1 MNNFET
7 VKECPIFKNF
17 SIDEIIEIFSVI
29 SFYEKDY
36 KKNDI
41 ILAENTKVEYFGII
55 TNGKIALSN
64 FDYFGNRNILNV
76 FEKGDSF
83 AEALVSLEIQI
94 PHEVI
99 SLTDSSIVWIEY
111 KSLSKSLYY
120 QKILNNLLN
129 IISTKNLILNKK
141 LQILSKRTTREK
153 ILEYLSNQKKTLSL
167 DSNFEINLNRNEM
180 ADYLALDRSNLSR
193 ELGKLK
199 TLYINK
205 LNNFN
210 LIYILTFLQKY
221 YNILFVIFIIVI

>member
-1 MNNFET
+1 MNNFEII
-7 VKECPIFKNF
+7 KECPIFKDF
-17 SIDEIIEIFSVI
+17 SIDEIIEIFSVV
-29 SFYEKDY
+29 SFYEKNY

-55 TNGKIALSN
+55 TNGRIAVSN

-83 AEALVSLEIQI
+83 GEALVSLEMKI
-94 PHEVI
+94 PHEII
-99 SLTDSSIVWIEY
+99 SLTSSSVIWIEY
-111 KSLSKSLYY
+111 GSLSNSQYY

-199 TLYINK
+199 KEGIIDFKKNK
-205 LNNFN
+205 FRL
-210 LIYILTFLQKY
+210 L
-221 YNILFVIFIIVI
+221 

>member
-1 MNNFET
+1 MNNFEII
-7 VKECPIFKNF
+7 KECPIFKDF
-17 SIDEIIEIFSVI
+17 SIDEIIEIFSVV
-29 SFYEKDY
+29 SFYEKNY
-36 KKNDI
+36 KKNDVI
-41 ILAENTKVEYFGII
+41 IAENTKVEYFGII
-55 TNGKIALSN
+55 TNGRIAVSN

-83 AEALVSLEIQI
+83 GEALVSLEMKI
-94 PHEVI
+94 PHEII
-99 SLTDSSIVWIEY
+99 SLTSSSVIWIEY
-111 KSLSKSLYY
+111 SSLSNSQYY

-153 ILEYLSNQKKTLSL
+153 ILEYLSTQKKLLSI

-199 TLYINK
+199 KEGIIDFKKNK
-205 LNNFN
+205 FRL
-210 LIYILTFLQKY
+210 L
-221 YNILFVIFIIVI
+221 

>member
-7 VKECPIFKNF
+7 IKECPIFKNF

-41 ILAENTKVEYFGII
+41 ILAENTKIEYFGII

-76 FEKGDSF
+76 FEKEDSF

-120 QKILNNLLN
+120 QRILNNLLN

-153 ILEYLSNQKKTLSL
+153 ILEYLYNQKKALSL

-199 TLYINK
+199 KEGIIDFKKNK
-205 LNNFN
+205 FKL
-210 LIYILTFLQKY
+210 L
-221 YNILFVIFIIVI
+221 

>member
-1 MNNFET
+1 MNNFEII
-7 VKECPIFKNF
+7 KECPIFKDF
-17 SIDEIIEIFSVI
+17 SIDEIIEIFSVV
-29 SFYEKDY
+29 SFYEKNY

-199 TLYINK
+199 KEGIIDFKKNK
-205 LNNFN
+205 FKL
-210 LIYILTFLQKY
+210 L
-221 YNILFVIFIIVI
+221 

>member
-7 VKECPIFKNF
+7 VKECTIFKNF
-17 SIDEIIEIFSVI
+17 SINEIIEIFSVI

-153 ILEYLSNQKKTLSL
+153 ILEYLSNQKKALSL

-199 TLYINK
+199 KEGIIDFKKNK
-205 LNNFN
+205 FKL
-210 LIYILTFLQKY
+210 L
-221 YNILFVIFIIVI
+221 

>member
-55 TNGKIALSN
+55 TNGRIAVSN

-199 TLYINK
+199 KEGIIDFKKNK
-205 LNNFN
+205 FKL
-210 LIYILTFLQKY
+210 L
-221 YNILFVIFIIVI
+221 

>member
-7 VKECPIFKNF
+7 VKECTIFKNF

-120 QKILNNLLN
+120 QNYQKILNNLLN

-153 ILEYLSNQKKTLSL
+153 ILEYLSNQKKALSL

-199 TLYINK
+199 KEGIIDFKKNK
-205 LNNFN
+205 FKL
-210 LIYILTFLQKY
+210 L
-221 YNILFVIFIIVI
+221 

>member
-7 VKECPIFKNF
+7 VKECTIFKNF

-55 TNGKIALSN
+55 TNGTIALSN

-153 ILEYLSNQKKTLSL
+153 ILEYLSNQKKALSL

-199 TLYINK
+199 KEGIIDFKKNK
-205 LNNFN
+205 FKL
-210 LIYILTFLQKY
+210 L
-221 YNILFVIFIIVI
+221 

>member
-153 ILEYLSNQKKTLSL
+153 ILEYLSNQKKALSL

-199 TLYINK
+199 KEGIIDFKKNK
-205 LNNFN
+205 FRL
-210 LIYILTFLQKY
+210 L
-221 YNILFVIFIIVI
+221 

>member
-1 MNNFET
+1 MNNFEII
-7 VKECPIFKNF
+7 KECPIFKDF

-29 SFYEKDY
+29 SFYEKNY

-41 ILAENTKVEYFGII
+41 ILAENTKIEYFGII

-76 FEKGDSF
+76 FEKEDSF

-99 SLTDSSIVWIEY
+99 SLTDSSVVWIEY

-153 ILEYLSNQKKTLSL
+153 ILEYLATQKKLLSI

-199 TLYINK
+199 KEGIIDFKKNK
-205 LNNFN
+205 FKL
-210 LIYILTFLQKY
+210 L
-221 YNILFVIFIIVI
+221 

>member
-1 MNNFET
+1 LNNFET
-7 VKECPIFKNF
+7 VKECTIFKNF

-153 ILEYLSNQKKTLSL
+153 ILEYLSNQKKALSL

-199 TLYINK
+199 KEGIIDFKKNK
-205 LNNFN
+205 FKL
-210 LIYILTFLQKY
+210 L
-221 YNILFVIFIIVI
+221 

>member
-7 VKECPIFKNF
+7 VKECTIFKNF
-17 SIDEIIEIFSVI
+17 SIEEIIEIFSVI

-153 ILEYLSNQKKTLSL
+153 ILEYLSNQKKALSL

-199 TLYINK
+199 KEGIIDFKKNK
-205 LNNFN
+205 FKL
-210 LIYILTFLQKY
+210 L
-221 YNILFVIFIIVI
+221 

>member
-1 MNNFET
+1 MNNFEII
-7 VKECPIFKNF
+7 KECPIFKDF

-29 SFYEKDY
+29 SFYEKNY
-36 KKNDI
+36 KKNDV

-55 TNGKIALSN
+55 TNGRIAVSN

-83 AEALVSLEIQI
+83 GEALVSLEMKI
-94 PHEVI
+94 PHEII
-99 SLTDSSIVWIEY
+99 SLTSSSVIWIEY
-111 KSLSKSLYY
+111 SSLSNSQYY

-153 ILEYLSNQKKTLSL
+153 ILEYLSTQKKLLSI

-199 TLYINK
+199 KEGIIDFKKNK
-205 LNNFN
+205 FRL
-210 LIYILTFLQKY
+210 L
-221 YNILFVIFIIVI
+221 

>member
-153 ILEYLSNQKKTLSL
+153 ILEYLSNQKKLLSL

-199 TLYINK
+199 KEGIIDFKKNK
-205 LNNFN
+205 FRL
-210 LIYILTFLQKY
+210 L
-221 YNILFVIFIIVI
+221 

>member
-7 VKECPIFKNF
+7 IKECPIFKNF

-41 ILAENTKVEYFGII
+41 ILAENTKIEYFGII

-76 FEKGDSF
+76 FEKEDSF

-153 ILEYLSNQKKTLSL
+153 ILEYLYNQKKALSL

-199 TLYINK
+199 KEGIIDFKKNK
-205 LNNFN
+205 FKL
-210 LIYILTFLQKY
+210 L
-221 YNILFVIFIIVI
+221 

>member
-41 ILAENTKVEYFGII
+41 ILAENTKIEYFGII

-153 ILEYLSNQKKTLSL
+153 ILEYLSNQKKALSL

-199 TLYINK
+199 KEGIIDFKKNK
-205 LNNFN
+205 FK
-210 LIYILTFLQKY
+210 I
-221 YNILFVIFIIVI
+221 IF

>member
-7 VKECPIFKNF
+7 IKECPIFKNF

-41 ILAENTKVEYFGII
+41 ILAENTKIEYFGII

-76 FEKGDSF
+76 FEKEDSF

-153 ILEYLSNQKKTLSL
+153 ILEYLYNQKKALSL

-199 TLYINK
+199 KEGIIDFKKNK
-205 LNNFN
+205 FRL
-210 LIYILTFLQKY
+210 L
-221 YNILFVIFIIVI
+221 

>member
-7 VKECPIFKNF
+7 VKECTIFKNF

-94 PHEVI
+94 PHEAI

-153 ILEYLSNQKKTLSL
+153 ILEYLSNQKKALSL

-199 TLYINK
+199 KEGIIDFKKNK
-205 LNNFN
+205 FKL
-210 LIYILTFLQKY
+210 L
-221 YNILFVIFIIVI
+221 

>member
-7 VKECPIFKNF
+7 VKECTIFKNF

-153 ILEYLSNQKKTLSL
+153 ILEYLSNQKKH
-167 DSNFEINLNRNEM
+167 
-180 ADYLALDRSNLSR
+180 YP
-193 ELGKLK
+193 
-199 TLYINK
+199 
-205 LNNFN
+205 
-210 LIYILTFLQKY
+210 
-221 YNILFVIFIIVI
+221 

>member
-7 VKECPIFKNF
+7 VKECTIFKNF

-41 ILAENTKVEYFGII
+41 ILVENTKVEYFGII

-153 ILEYLSNQKKTLSL
+153 ILEYLSNQKKALSL

-199 TLYINK
+199 KEGIIDFKKNK
-205 LNNFN
+205 FKL
-210 LIYILTFLQKY
+210 L
-221 YNILFVIFIIVI
+221 

>member
-7 VKECPIFKNF
+7 VKECTIFKNF

-153 ILEYLSNQKKTLSL
+153 ILEYLSNQKKALSL

-199 TLYINK
+199 EGIIDFKKIN
-205 LNNFN
+205 LN
-210 LIYILTFLQKY
+210 Y
-221 YNILFVIFIIVI
+221 YKHIVY

>member
-7 VKECPIFKNF
+7 IKECPIFKNF

-153 ILEYLSNQKKTLSL
+153 ILEYLSNQKKALSL

-199 TLYINK
+199 KEGIIDFKKNK
-205 LNNFN
+205 FKL
-210 LIYILTFLQKY
+210 L
-221 YNILFVIFIIVI
+221 

>member
-7 VKECPIFKNF
+7 VKECTIFKNF

-153 ILEYLSNQKKTLSL
+153 ILEYLSNQKKLLSL

-199 TLYINK
+199 KEGIIDFKKNK
-205 LNNFN
+205 FKL
-210 LIYILTFLQKY
+210 L
-221 YNILFVIFIIVI
+221 

>member
-99 SLTDSSIVWIEY
+99 SLIDSSIVWIEY

-199 TLYINK
+199 KEGIIDFKKNK
-205 LNNFN
+205 FKL
-210 LIYILTFLQKY
+210 L
-221 YNILFVIFIIVI
+221 

>member
-1 MNNFET
+1 MSRSCRDMSTVRLESTTRATISCWWRRSNFET
-7 VKECPIFKNF
+7 VKECTIFKNF

-153 ILEYLSNQKKTLSL
+153 ILEYLSNQKKALS
-167 DSNFEINLNRNEM
+167 
-180 ADYLALDRSNLSR
+180 
-193 ELGKLK
+193 
-199 TLYINK
+199 
-205 LNNFN
+205 
-210 LIYILTFLQKY
+210 TFS
-221 YNILFVIFIIVI
+221 

>member
-7 VKECPIFKNF
+7 VKECTIFKNF

-55 TNGKIALSN
+55 TNGKIALSK

-99 SLTDSSIVWIEY
+99 SLIDSSIVWIEY

-153 ILEYLSNQKKTLSL
+153 ILEYLSNQKKALSL

-199 TLYINK
+199 KEGIIDFKKNK
-205 LNNFN
+205 FKL
-210 LIYILTFLQKY
+210 L
-221 YNILFVIFIIVI
+221 

>member
-1 MNNFET
+1 M
-7 VKECPIFKNF
+7 
-17 SIDEIIEIFSVI
+17 
-29 SFYEKDY
+29 
-36 KKNDI
+36 
-41 ILAENTKVEYFGII
+41 
-55 TNGKIALSN
+55 
-64 FDYFGNRNILNV
+64 
-76 FEKGDSF
+76 
-83 AEALVSLEIQI
+83 VSLEIQI

-153 ILEYLSNQKKTLSL
+153 ILEYLSNQKKALSL

-199 TLYINK
+199 KEGIIDFKKNK
-205 LNNFN
+205 FKL
-210 LIYILTFLQKY
+210 L
-221 YNILFVIFIIVI
+221 

>member
-7 VKECPIFKNF
+7 IKECPIFKNF

-41 ILAENTKVEYFGII
+41 ILAENTKIEYFGII

-76 FEKGDSF
+76 FEKEDSF

-199 TLYINK
+199 KEGIIDFKKNK
-205 LNNFN
+205 FRL
-210 LIYILTFLQKY
+210 L
-221 YNILFVIFIIVI
+221 

>member
-7 VKECPIFKNF
+7 VKECTIFKNF

-94 PHEVI
+94 LHEVI

-153 ILEYLSNQKKTLSL
+153 ILEYLSNQKKALSL

-199 TLYINK
+199 KEGIIDFKKNK
-205 LNNFN
+205 FKL
-210 LIYILTFLQKY
+210 L
-221 YNILFVIFIIVI
+221 

>member
-199 TLYINK
+199 KKEL
-205 LNNFN
+205 
-210 LIYILTFLQKY
+210 
-221 YNILFVIFIIVI
+221 

>member
-7 VKECPIFKNF
+7 VKECTIFKNF

-94 PHEVI
+94 PDEVI

-153 ILEYLSNQKKTLSL
+153 ILEYLSNQKKALSL

-199 TLYINK
+199 KEGIIDFKKNK
-205 LNNFN
+205 FKL
-210 LIYILTFLQKY
+210 L
-221 YNILFVIFIIVI
+221 

>member
-1 MNNFET
+1 LNNFEII
-7 VKECPIFKNF
+7 KECPIFKDF
-17 SIDEIIEIFSVI
+17 SIDEIIEIFSVV
-29 SFYEKDY
+29 SFYEKNY

-41 ILAENTKVEYFGII
+41 ILAENTKIEYFGII

-76 FEKGDSF
+76 FEKEDSF

-153 ILEYLSNQKKTLSL
+153 ILEYLATQKKLLSI

-199 TLYINK
+199 KEGIIDFKKNK
-205 LNNFN
+205 FKL
-210 LIYILTFLQKY
+210 L
-221 YNILFVIFIIVI
+221 